1 MRRVC
6 RYTKIS
12 WIVCFGF
19 NYYHFWSYKSLY
31 SFPPCLLSISPED
44 CDGGTCVPSKND
56 ADICVCQCTGCLQTK
71 QSAVQPPESTDD
83 VGCVIKCDCDE
94 QCSTFNETYPELT
107 NWTAGTCSE
116 PCTTCTNSSTCKTD
130 QDCIILPDE
139 DSGIC
144 VGSGVCTKSK
154 NKLCDEAWNVITGG
168 NDKSAK
174 CCPASSGC
182 IKGSI
187 GVIATSTCS
196 VTCGKGSCLGVT
208 DKKSKYLPST
218 FCSFGQRLRK
228 LFSFEFHRPF
238 ALTCI
243 V

>member
-1 MRRVC
+1 MF
-6 RYTKIS
+6 IS
-12 WIVCFGF
+12 
-19 NYYHFWSYKSLY
+19 N
-31 SFPPCLLSISPED
+31 ED
-44 CDGGTCVPSKND
+44 CDGGTCVPSED
-56 ADICVCQCTGCLQTK
+56 DPDICTCQCTGCLQTK
-71 QSAVQPPESTDD
+71 KDAAKAAKPPETTDD
-83 VGCVIKCDCDE
+83 VGCVIDCDCDE
-94 QCSTFNETYPELT
+94 KCSTFNETYPEST
-107 NWTAGTCSE
+107 NWTAGSCSG
-116 PCTTCTNSSTCKTD
+116 TCTNCTTSSTCKTD
-130 QDCIILPDE
+130 QDCVILPE
-139 DSGIC
+139 KDSGVC
-144 VGSGVCTKSK
+144 VGSGICTKDK

-208 DKKSKYLPST
+208 EKKVKGVTKNLPST

-228 LFSFEFHRPF
+228 LFSFAFHRPI
-238 ALTCI
+238 ALTYI